1 MKKLKTWLVKVFL
14 DINYFYLTLYSFLAM
29 ISAVQINSWLSDRL
43 HIKEYMWWIVVGI
56 FAVLAIRSFLKAR
69 KNTR

>member
-1 MKKLKTWLVKVFL
+1 MKKLKTWLVKVFI

-29 ISAVQINSWLSDRL
+29 ISAAQINSWLSDKL